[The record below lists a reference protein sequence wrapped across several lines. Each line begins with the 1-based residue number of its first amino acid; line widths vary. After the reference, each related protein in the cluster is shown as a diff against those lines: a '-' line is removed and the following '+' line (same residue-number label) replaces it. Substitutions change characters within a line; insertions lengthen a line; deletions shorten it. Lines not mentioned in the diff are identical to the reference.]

1 MISDRLYSSG
11 IFLAGD
17 SAHSIH
23 PVVAFGINPGLHD
36 IHELVHALFTV

>member
-1 MISDRLYSSG
+1 MADRLYSSG

-23 PVVAFGINPGLHD
+23 SMVSFGINPGLHD
-36 IHELVHALFTV
+36 IHELVHALLAV